1 MNLSATQRS
10 SHPDRPV
17 WWFLR
22 CWTLFNIAQAYKLE
36 IHADEAYYWMY
47 SRFLDW
53 GYFDHPPMVA
63 IFIRI
68 GDSLVHNELGLRLM
82 TILASTASVYLLWLI
97 LKKYSVDALSYIL
110 VISGIF
116 IFHIYGF
123 ITTPDAP
130 VFFFTVLFYFFYQ
143 KYLEKDH
150 WALAV
155 ALGIVVACALYS
167 KYHAVLLIA
176 FTVASNIKLLQR

>member
-1 MNLSATQRS
+1 MPLSTSQKASQ
-10 SHPDRPV
+10 PDKPI
-17 WWFLR
+17 WYFLLG
-22 CWTLFNIAQAYKLE
+22 WTILNALQAYKLE

-82 TILASTASVYLLWLI
+82 TILSSTASVYLLWLI
-97 LKKYSVDALSYIL
+97 LKKYAVDALSFIL
-110 VISGIF
+110 VIFGVF

-130 VFFFTVLFYFFYQ
+130 LFFFTVLFYFLYHRYIDEN
-143 KYLEKDH
+143 KIG
-150 WALAV
+150 LA
-155 ALGIVVACALYS
+155 IVVGVIVACLLYS
-167 KYHAVLLIA
+167 KYNAVLLI
-176 FTVASNIKLLQR
+176 

>member
-22 CWTLFNIAQAYKLE
+22 CWTVFNIAQAYRLE
-36 IHADEAYYWMY
+36 IHADEAYYWLY

-63 IFIRI
+63 VFIWL
-68 GDSLVHNELGLRLM
+68 GDHVMHNELGLRLI
-82 TILASTASVYLLWLI
+82 TILTSTLSLYLLWLI
-97 LKKYSVDALSYIL
+97 LKKYAVNAMMFIL
-110 VISGIF
+110 VVCSVL

-123 ITTPDAP
+123 ITTPAAP
-130 VFFFTVLFYFFYQ
+130 LFFFTVLFYFVYQ
-143 KYLEKDH
+143 RYAEKDS
-150 WALAV
+150 WR
-155 ALGIVVACALYS
+155 LGIVIGIVTACMLYS
-167 KYHAVLLIA
+167 KYHAVLLIG
-176 FTVASNIKLLQR
+176 FTVLSNW